1 MNITFTVTIN
11 YTHED
16 VNGVICPESMRDNLY
31 DELYQACLERWNR
44 YDFQDYARG
53 SYFAPENIEVSAL
66 EVSLNQQE
74 QTK

>member
-31 DELYQACLERWNR
+31 DELYQACLERWR
-44 YDFQDYARG
+44 HPHTIYARG